1 MSKMRITGMFTISLL
16 SLQKEIICLQKVAI
30 DVKSY
35 HTQLISHLLDSLI
48 CIFLYESQPNHLD
61 HIP

>member
-1 MSKMRITGMFTISLL
+1 MLLLKMSKMRITGMFTISLI

-35 HTQLISHLLDSLI
+35 HIQLI
-48 CIFLYESQPNHLD
+48 
-61 HIP
+61 